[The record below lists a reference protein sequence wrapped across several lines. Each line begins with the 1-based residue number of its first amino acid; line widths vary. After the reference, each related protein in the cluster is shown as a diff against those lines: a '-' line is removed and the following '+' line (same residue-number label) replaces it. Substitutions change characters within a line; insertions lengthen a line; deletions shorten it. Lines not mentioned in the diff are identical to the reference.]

1 MSRKALFSTA
11 LTLVVALGLAACDG
25 VPTEAE
31 KQSVQQARVEA
42 AAQKQLENYHQL
54 KATGRADLALN
65 IADHVLKNFP
75 QTRAAAEL
83 KPDVEALR
91 AQVGE
96 ERKMQRL
103 KGLWVYHDEH
113 DAEAG
118 GRVRSAYIFA
128 KEALGPAKNG
138 EPAPR
143 GRLVLRRHPQWGDD
157 VYLLSERGPFT
168 CTSPCRLVVHFD
180 GAAPREV
187 DGEIPETGE
196 HAIFVKDF
204 PHCAANLPGA
214 QVVRIETTLKEAG
227 PVTMEFE
234 VGGYDPQTIGTR

>member
-1 MSRKALFSTA
+1 MSLKAILA
-11 LTLVVALGLAACDG
+11 VVLTLAMAFGLTACDG
-25 VPTEAE
+25 VPSEAE
-31 KQSVQQARVEA
+31 KQAVRDARIEA
-42 AAQKQLENYHQL
+42 AAQKQLENYRQL

-75 QTRAAAEL
+75 QTRAAVEI
-83 KPDVEALR
+83 KPDVDVLR

-96 ERKMQRL
+96 ERKLQQL
-103 KGLWVYHDEH
+103 KALWVYHDDN

-128 KEALGPAKNG
+128 KEALGPAENG

-168 CTSPCRLVVHFD
+168 CASPCRLAVHFD
-180 GAAPREV
+180 GAEARSVE
-187 DGEIPETGE
+187 GEIPETGE

-204 PHCAANLPGA
+204 AHFVASLPGT
-214 QVVRIETTLKEAG
+214 QVVRIEATLKEVG

-234 VGGYDPQTIGTR
+234 VGGYDPQTIGMR

>member
-1 MSRKALFSTA
+1 MKIRSIMLAFTA
-11 LTLVVALGLAACDG
+11 CAFVCLAACDG
-25 VPTEAE
+25 VPDEAE
-31 KQSVQQARVEA
+31 KQAVQQARIEA

-65 IADHVLKNFP
+65 IADHVLRNFP
-75 QTRAAAEL
+75 QTQAAAAIR
-83 KPDVEALR
+83 PDMDALR
-91 AQVGE
+91 AQVSD
-96 ERKMQRL
+96 ERRMQQL
-103 KGLWVYHDEH
+103 KALWVYHDEN
-113 DAEAG
+113 DAKAG

-128 KEALGPAKNG
+128 KDLLGPAENG

-180 GAAPREV
+180 GAAPRTV

-204 PHCAANLPGA
+204 SHFAANLPGA